1 MEQEPVAGSA
11 GEAMAFGLINQANVL
26 SKSARETQQA
36 LADQIEELTQLKQ
49 WAANA
54 AVELQKR
61 AEGSAVALK
70 REAQAVVKSLEAERS
85 QLHGVQTNLAINAM
99 QAIQDA
105 VGRQSDK
112 IEQQVRSALAQPLHD
127 IQESAAQVRQNIKD
141 TNWMMFSLVF
151 SMGIAFGLFGGYSM
165 VMRTQNKMND
175 RLGGIEQ
182 FVSAPAQTI
191 PAAPGQPASARK
203 GKGR

>member
-1 MEQEPVAGSA
+1 MEKQPFQTAND
-11 GEAMAFGLINQANVL
+11 AMVMGLMDHAESV
-26 SKSARETQQA
+26 SKSLREAHQG
-36 LADQIEELTQLKQ
+36 LNDQIEELTQLKQ

-70 REAQAVVKSLEAERS
+70 RQAEAVVKSLEAERS

-99 QAIQDA
+99 QAIHDA
-105 VGRQSDK
+105 VGLQSDK
-112 IEQQVRSALAQPLHD
+112 IEQQVRFALAQPLHD

-141 TNWMMFSLVF
+141 ANWMMFGLVF
-151 SMGIAFGLFGGYSM
+151 SMGITFGLFSGYSM

-175 RLGGIEQ
+175 RLDGIEQ
-182 FVSAPAQTI
+182 FLSAPAQTV
-191 PAAPGQPASARK
+191 PAVAGPTASAHK
-203 GKGR
+203 GKGK